1 VGDRAGVV
9 DLVGLHGGQSFGE
22 DAIRAIEQANVVIGS
37 RRHLSAVGDRIS
49 GRTVELTVDLDL
61 LLEQV
66 GLWTQSGEA
75 VCLLASGDPGFFG
88 LTRLAAARLGRDRV
102 RVHPAPSA
110 VAIAAA
116 RLGISWD
123 DAVVVSAH
131 GRPIE
136 QAAAAVEQHAKV
148 AVLVSPENPPEALGR
163 LLESRGVLRKVAV
176 VTHAGAA
183 EETVWEGDVAALGRG
198 RFDPMAVVVCLAPE
212 AGRRGWAWGLPDSSF
227 AHRDGMITKAEVRAV
242 ALGKLGLPASGVMW
256 DVGAGSGAVAAECAR
271 LAPGLRVFA
280 IEKRPDDARRI
291 RQNLSGTAAV
301 VVEGEAPGALAELPD
316 PDRAFVGGGG
326 LPVLEAVLGRLRS
339 EGRVVATYA
348 SLERA
353 AVAARILGSV
363 VQVSVSRGVPIGDSF
378 RLTADNPVFVC
389 WGPD

>member
-1 VGDRAGVV
+1 MVERPGFV
-9 DLVGLHGGQSFGE
+9 DLVGLHGGQTFGE
-22 DAIRAIEQANVVIGS
+22 AAGRAVEQADVIVGS
-37 RRHLSAVGDRIS
+37 RRHLSAVGSRAR
-49 GRTVELTVDLDL
+49 GRTVELTVDLDAL
-61 LLEQV
+61 LDQV
-66 GLWTQSGEA
+66 GGWSQSGEA

-110 VAIAAA
+110 VAMAAA

-136 QAAAAVEQHAKV
+136 QAAEAVERHPKV
-148 AVLVSPENPPEALGR
+148 AVLVSPDNPPEALGR
-163 LLESRGVLRKVAV
+163 LLESRGVHRNVAV
-176 VTHAGAA
+176 VTHAGAD
-183 EETVWEGDVAALGRG
+183 EEAVWEGDVAGLSQG
-198 RFDPMAVVVCLAPE
+198 RFDPMAVVICRGSE
-212 AGRRGWAWGLPDSSF
+212 TGDRGWAWGLPDESY

-242 ALGKLGLPASGVMW
+242 ALGKLGLPAAGVLW
-256 DVGAGSGAVAAECAR
+256 DVGAGSGAVAAECAQ

-280 IEKRPDDARRI
+280 IERRPEDVRRM
-291 RQNLSGTAAV
+291 RRNLSGTAAV

-316 PDRAFVGGGG
+316 PDRVFVGGGG
-326 LPVLEAVLGRLRS
+326 LPVLETALARVRS
-339 EGRVVATYA
+339 DGRVVATYA

-353 AVAARILGSV
+353 AAAARILGSV
-363 VQVSVSRGVPIGDSF
+363 VQLSVSRGVPIGDSF